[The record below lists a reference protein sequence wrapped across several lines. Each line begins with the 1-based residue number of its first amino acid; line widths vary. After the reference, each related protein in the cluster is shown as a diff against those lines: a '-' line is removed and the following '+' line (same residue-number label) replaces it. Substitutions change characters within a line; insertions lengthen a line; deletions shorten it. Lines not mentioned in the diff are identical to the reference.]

1 MAYPAFD
8 DPKLGE
14 IYRYWLSKRR
24 DGGLPRRADIRPAE
38 LGASV
43 RHINLIDVVR
53 EPGKTP
59 QYRHRLVGTH
69 NIEWLGRDVT
79 GRMVDESLYG
89 PATAAILA
97 SFDRIVAEARP
108 FYRRNRMDWNNQK
121 FLLHEAVEMPLS
133 DDTHAVAM
141 ILRGASFR
149 PVVGQDDLPPV
160 FEPLPLD

>member
-1 MAYPAFD
+1 VAYPAFD

-24 DGGLPRRADIRPAE
+24 DGKHPRRADIRPAE
-38 LGASV
+38 LGAAV
-43 RHINLIDVVR
+43 RHINLIDVIR
-53 EPGKTP
+53 EPGKAL

-69 NIEWLGRDVT
+69 NIEWLGRDAT

-97 SFDRIVAEARP
+97 SLNRIVAEARP

-121 FLLHEAVEMPLS
+121 FLTHEAVEMPLS
-133 DDTHAVAM
+133 DDSHAVAI

-149 PVVGQDDLPPV
+149 PAASQDDLPPV
-160 FEPLPLD
+160 FEALPLD

>member
-1 MAYPAFD
+1 VAYPAFD

-38 LGASV
+38 LGAAV

-133 DDTHAVAM
+133 DDTPAVGM

>member
-1 MAYPAFD
+1 VAYPAFD

-14 IYRYWLSKRR
+14 IYRYWLSRRR
-24 DGGLPRRADIRPAE
+24 DGELPRRADIRPAE
-38 LGASV
+38 LGALV
-43 RHINLIDVVR
+43 RHLNLIDVIR
-53 EPGKTP
+53 EPGKAL

-79 GRMVDESLYG
+79 GRMMDESLYG
-89 PATAAILA
+89 SATGDILA
-97 SFDRIVAEARP
+97 SLGRIVAEARP

-121 FLLHEAVEMPLS
+121 FLAHEAVEMPLS
-133 DDTHAVAM
+133 DDTNTVAM

-149 PVVGQDDLPPV
+149 PVASQNDLPPV